1 MFIMPGVQFAIY
13 KIREI
18 GMKKE
23 EETLLVERA
32 RTGDEIAFKK
42 LVSPLRDRIYWRALK
57 AMKDPDEADD
67 IVQESIIRA
76 YTRLETFRGESR
88 FSTWLYTVASN
99 CIRMRLRTIK
109 RKGALKIEDN
119 QAEVEK
125 SIADNS
131 NYIPALPDKAC
142 MQAQMFEDIEKA
154 ICELPEKY
162 AQIIRM
168 WAYEGMNLREIN
180 NADKDSSIPAIK
192 TRLHRARKKLKN
204 ALEPS
209 YGKSLLSA

>member
-1 MFIMPGVQFAIY
+1 
-13 KIREI
+13 
-18 GMKKE
+18 MKKE

-32 RTGDEIAFKK
+32 RTGDKIAFER
-42 LVSPLRDRIYWRALK
+42 LVSPLRDRVYWRALK

-125 SIADNS
+125 SIADNAD
-131 NYIPALPDKAC
+131 YIPALPDRAC
-142 MQAQMFEDIEKA
+142 MNVQMFAAIEEA
-154 ICELPEKY
+154 MNNLPEKY
-162 AQIIRM
+162 AQVLHM
-168 WAYEGMNLREIN
+168 WAYEGKNLKEIH
-180 NADKDSSIPAIK
+180 DSEEGASVPAIK
-192 TRLHRARKKLKN
+192 SRLHRARKQLRS
-204 ALEPS
+204 ALDS
-209 YGKSLLSA
+209 KYGVGALLSA

>member
-1 MFIMPGVQFAIY
+1 MPGVQFAIY

-88 FSTWLYTVASN
+88 FAV
-99 CIRMRLRTIK
+99 K
-109 RKGALKIEDN
+109 
-119 QAEVEK
+119 
-125 SIADNS
+125 
-131 NYIPALPDKAC
+131 
-142 MQAQMFEDIEKA
+142 
-154 ICELPEKY
+154 
-162 AQIIRM
+162 
-168 WAYEGMNLREIN
+168 N
-180 NADKDSSIPAIK
+180 NHS
-192 TRLHRARKKLKN
+192 LHPN
-204 ALEPS
+204 
-209 YGKSLLSA
+209 

>member
-1 MFIMPGVQFAIY
+1 
-13 KIREI
+13 
-18 GMKKE
+18 MKKE

-32 RTGDEIAFKK
+32 RTGDEIAFER
-42 LVSPLRDRIYWRALK
+42 LISPLRDRVYWRALK

-131 NYIPALPDKAC
+131 NYIPALPDRAC
-142 MQAQMFEDIEKA
+142 MHAQMFDDIEKA
-154 ICELPEKY
+154 ICDLPKKY
-162 AQIIRM
+162 ADVIRM

-192 TRLHRARKKLKN
+192 TRLHRARKKLKA
-204 ALEPS
+204 ALEPE
-209 YGKSLLSA
+209 YGSSLLSA